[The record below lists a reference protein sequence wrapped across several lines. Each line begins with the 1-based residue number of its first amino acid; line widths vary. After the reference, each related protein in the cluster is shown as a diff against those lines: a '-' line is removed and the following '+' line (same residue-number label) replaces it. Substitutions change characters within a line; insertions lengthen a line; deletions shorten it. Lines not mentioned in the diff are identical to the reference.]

1 MRKGPESAVEVSE
14 LTRALKKIIE
24 QGFPSVWVR
33 GEISNLRKQAS
44 GHCYFSLKDS
54 GSQISA
60 VLFRGNALRA
70 EAEPRDGL
78 QVIAFGEISV
88 YEPRGSYQIIVRE
101 LLEDGVGRLQR
112 ELSALMEKMR
122 AEGLFA
128 PERKKKMPFLPLRVG
143 VVTSASG
150 SVLRD
155 MISVFRRLDWPGNLR
170 VFPAAVQ
177 GRSAAPE
184 LVRQIERAQEMDD
197 LDLLVLAR
205 GGGSLEDLWCF
216 NEEAVAR
223 ALAGSR
229 LPTLS
234 AIGHETDVVLT
245 DFVADM
251 RKETPT
257 GAAEWISST
266 VARFLRDLDASGADL
281 LQIGREF
288 LQEHLRG
295 LERLRERASA
305 KPFLRRI
312 ENENQRLDES
322 GGRLLKNLETAFAR
336 RWVDLDRDRKRF
348 EKLSP
353 EKVWR
358 KRKGDFDEVRRR
370 LESTVSRIERG
381 KRERLEALV
390 PALRSGGLDQSLR
403 RGFAIVRDEKGNPRR
418 SSSDWEADDKLTI
431 QFHDGTVPARIG
443 DGK

>member
-266 VARFLRDLDASGADL
+266 VARFLRDLEASGADL
-281 LQIGREF
+281 LKIGREF

-418 SSSDWEADDKLTI
+418 SSGEWEADDKLTI